1 MRKLFLA
8 FLVLIGMVFSSQSF
22 ALTGGTSSNKTEF
35 QQPLVSAVANGNTA
49 FVTGTSLN
57 SGVAQ
62 FCATSPGVSGG
73 NFQGVLLS
81 CPGAAITGLN
91 LSGGTSG
98 GNIIIYDAN
107 TNLTNQNFASEVG
120 PQEVVYEATIGAN
133 TTTFVDLHDAPIN
146 TINGVVAQAS
156 STSGVVVYSS
166 TGLSANH

>member
-1 MRKLFLA
+1 MHIRVLA
-8 FLVLIGMVFSSQSF
+8 IIHLKAGSR
-22 ALTGGTSSNKTEF
+22 
-35 QQPLVSAVANGNTA
+35 
-49 FVTGTSLN
+49 
-57 SGVAQ
+57 
-62 FCATSPGVSGG
+62 
-73 NFQGVLLS
+73 